1 MLLNPEHREYVLAG
15 GSLAESFTQSLST
28 ELDVELAEIQ
38 FGLQH
43 LKAVTDKDIDTLLT
57 LQTLQSK
64 DTHLVSELVTL
75 EKIQQHFQW
84 HNECVIIPQANAM
97 LIRAKMEQGY
107 SYQQAKNWPFD
118 TNDLELAIEKIK
130 QEGKYFFPR
139 PTYPEGL
146 GEISCADTP
155 KYAVLSQKFEENL
168 KTEKLGMN
176 KTQLLKSI
184 GKDNGSWRSIAQNV
198 LDYLELMQRVR
209 QIDNVYYHMDHA
221 PPIYE
226 TAFHRRV
233 YESLG
238 HGPLTITSIVQQV
251 GYDNASGRK
260 KVRKILTLL
269 SNEGLIDQQGQRW
282 TLA

>member
-1 MLLNPEHREYVLAG
+1 MLLNPEHREYVLGG
-15 GSLAESFTQSLST
+15 GSLAESFTQSLSS
-28 ELDVELAEIQ
+28 ELDVELAEVQ

-43 LKAVTDKDIDTLLT
+43 LKAVAEKDIDTLLT

-75 EKIQQHFQW
+75 EKIQQHFHW
-84 HNECVIIPQANAM
+84 HNECVIMPQANAM

-107 SYQQAKNWPFD
+107 SYEQAKKWPFE
-118 TNDLELAIEKIK
+118 TKDLELAIQKIK

-146 GEISCADTP
+146 GEISMSDTP
-155 KYAVLSQKFEENL
+155 KYAVLSQKFEETL
-168 KTEKLGMN
+168 KSEKLGMN

-184 GKDNGSWRSIAQNV
+184 GKDNGSWRSIAQDV

-209 QIDNVYYHMDHA
+209 QIDNVYYHLDHA

-269 SNEGLIDQQGQRW
+269 FNEGLIDKQGQRW